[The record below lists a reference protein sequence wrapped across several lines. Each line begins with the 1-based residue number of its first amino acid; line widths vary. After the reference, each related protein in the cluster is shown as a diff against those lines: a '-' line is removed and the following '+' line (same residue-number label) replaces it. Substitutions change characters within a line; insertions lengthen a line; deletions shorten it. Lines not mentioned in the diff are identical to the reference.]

1 MMGFGRMGVRL
12 KRHGKLNIALAVLV
26 ALFLAV
32 VTLVLFTLVYS
43 SGRRTVDLSRY
54 VSCSFTGLN
63 GRGTVTMS
71 LDERALDDILT
82 DGEKNA
88 VLIRRIQALVSEF
101 TLEASRDSGL
111 SNGEILDITVVY
123 DEDRAEK
130 LKCRFKNATF
140 KVQVEGLE
148 DGNALDVFDNV
159 EVVVAGVSP
168 NAYASVVNK
177 WQDENLKSI
186 AFSLDKSVNISL
198 GDVLTVTCVPDD
210 ESLAQLGINIISR
223 TRQFKV
229 DTLDSYVQ
237 SVDGLDIGALQTI
250 SDACAVCIR
259 QETEDMTFRMLYKAS
274 RDSSYLFQYNNEWVN
289 SVELMGVKLLVR
301 NNAQAEGTFN
311 YVEMLY
317 KANIE
322 NASGAVDVY
331 FAFEFPSAIR
341 SADGTFQLNSSD
353 LAGKYSCGM
362 DYNELYGQVVL
373 SKENSYDIFDID
385 QVK

>member
-1 MMGFGRMGVRL
+1 
-12 KRHGKLNIALAVLV
+12 
-26 ALFLAV
+26 
-32 VTLVLFTLVYS
+32 
-43 SGRRTVDLSRY
+43 
-54 VSCSFTGLN
+54 
-63 GRGTVTMS
+63 
-71 LDERALDDILT
+71 
-82 DGEKNA
+82 
-88 VLIRRIQALVSEF
+88 
-101 TLEASRDSGL
+101 
-111 SNGEILDITVVY
+111 
-123 DEDRAEK
+123 
-130 LKCRFKNATF
+130 
-140 KVQVEGLE
+140 
-148 DGNALDVFDNV
+148 
-159 EVVVAGVSP
+159 
-168 NAYASVVNK
+168 
-177 WQDENLKSI
+177 
-186 AFSLDKSVNISL
+186 
-198 GDVLTVTCVPDD
+198 VPDD